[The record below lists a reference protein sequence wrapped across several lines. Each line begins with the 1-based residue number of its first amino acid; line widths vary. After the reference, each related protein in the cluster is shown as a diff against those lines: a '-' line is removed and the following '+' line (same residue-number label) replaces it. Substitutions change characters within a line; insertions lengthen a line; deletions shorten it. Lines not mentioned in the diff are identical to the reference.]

1 MLPVQIGPSLLACDL
16 ANMAS
21 EAKKILGS
29 GLEGEEKGADY
40 LHLDVMDGHF
50 VPNISFGA
58 PVIACLRKNIPNP
71 VIFDVHL
78 MVTSP
83 EQWIDD
89 MAEAGVSTF
98 LFHVETDGDKGEM
111 IRRVKQKGMKVGLVV
126 KPKTP
131 VEDVLPFLDEIDQVL
146 IMTVEPGFGGQK
158 FMKEMM
164 PKVRETLVLS
174 FILSL
179 ILSLILSHFVCC
191 YFGLIFPSFLSFAS
205 FLFRMLSFLFSRSF
219 SIVLSFSQVRYL
231 RDLRPTLNIEVDGG
245 LGLETIKE
253 AYEAGA
259 NMIVAG
265 SAVFK
270 ASNPKAMIEQLRG

>member
-16 ANMAS
+16 ANMAT

-29 GLEGEEKGADY
+29 GAEGEKGADY

-58 PVIACLRKNIPNP
+58 PVIACLRKNIPKP

-89 MAEAGVSTF
+89 MAEAGVTVFS
-98 LFHVETDGDKGEM
+98 FHVETEGDKAEM
-111 IRRVKQKGMKVGLVV
+111 IRRIHEKGMKAGLVV

-131 VEDVLPFLDEIDQVL
+131 IEEVLPFLDDIDQVL

-164 PKVRETLVLS
+164 PKVRMMSTSSVSCLALFVHYFYCLACFLALFLCFCMFFQS
-174 FILSL
+174 F
-179 ILSLILSHFVCC
+179 F
-191 YFGLIFPSFLSFAS
+191 F
-205 FLFRMLSFLFSRSF
+205 
-219 SIVLSFSQVRYL
+219 
-231 RDLRPTLNIEVDGG
+231 
-245 LGLETIKE
+245 
-253 AYEAGA
+253 
-259 NMIVAG
+259 
-265 SAVFK
+265 
-270 ASNPKAMIEQLRG
+270 